1 MKLTSLPADAV
12 DAVDADVTD
21 AADEVDVV
29 DVAAAFS
36 GAMWSISMEDAALA
50 RRDRCASRTVLSTR
64 RRLPVPSAG
73 SDSGGRAPDADA
85 SVEPRGFSAGNSVDA
100 RWEAALDGLAARFGG
115 VLPGAASG

>member
-1 MKLTSLPADAV
+1 MKLTSLPDDAV

-21 AADEVDVV
+21 AADEVDV
-29 DVAAAFS
+29 AAAFS
-36 GAMWSISMEDAALA
+36 GAMRSISMEDAALA

-73 SDSGGRAPDADA
+73 SDSGGRAPDAGV
-85 SVEPRGFSAGNSVDA
+85 SVEPSGFSAGNSVDA
-100 RWEAALDGLAARFGG
+100 RREAVFDGLAARLGG

>member
-1 MKLTSLPADAV
+1 MSVDAV

-29 DVAAAFS
+29 AAFS
-36 GAMWSISMEDAALA
+36 GAMRSISMEDAVLA

-73 SDSGGRAPDADA
+73 SDSGGRAPDADV

-100 RWEAALDGLAARFGG
+100 RREALPDGLAARLGG
-115 VLPGAASG
+115 VLSGAASG